1 MTHALRLSCVA
12 AAALVACYAAARA
25 DEPAD
30 KDIAADG
37 TVSVIVEPP
46 ASQAPMNR
54 PPADAPPA
62 ATPAARLL
70 AESVEPLDARA
81 AESLYARPLPLL
93 EALERS
99 GDRSRRLW
107 ITQAYWKV
115 WAGFALVR
123 QRTAAAERLE
133 LVAPGAAD
141 HDRAALDA
149 AAAVARAELADARTD
164 LIAAQQELVDLV
176 RLPVGEPLPWPVDR
190 PLVAP
195 YQTHFETIF
204 AARAATGRVRAI
216 NRMLPGRHEAVEA
229 RAAAAAAAGETFAMA
244 ESDHAKGRRAV
255 ESVIAAEAAVA
266 AQQREFVQAVKAY
279 NCDIAEYVMSAVD
292 LSVPD
297 DRFAAMLIGTPIAW
311 RPQGPAP
318 SSVITA
324 GATVDGGVPALPVG
338 VPPSAA
344 PVPVPPPVLV
354 PSPGRVVP

>member
-1 MTHALRLSCVA
+1 
-12 AAALVACYAAARA
+12 
-25 DEPAD
+25 
-30 KDIAADG
+30 
-37 TVSVIVEPP
+37 
-46 ASQAPMNR
+46 
-54 PPADAPPA
+54 
-62 ATPAARLL
+62 
-70 AESVEPLDARA
+70 
-81 AESLYARPLPLL
+81 
-93 EALERS
+93 
-99 GDRSRRLW
+99 
-107 ITQAYWKV
+107 
-115 WAGFALVR
+115 
-123 QRTAAAERLE
+123 
-133 LVAPGAAD
+133 
-141 HDRAALDA
+141 
-149 AAAVARAELADARTD
+149 
-164 LIAAQQELVDLV
+164 
-176 RLPVGEPLPWPVDR
+176 
-190 PLVAP
+190 
-195 YQTHFETIF
+195 
-204 AARAATGRVRAI
+204 
-216 NRMLPGRHEAVEA
+216 MLPGRHEAVEA